1 MSLRNSSVLQYR
13 GFKNLFVGQL
23 ISQFGDVLY
32 FLVFLWW
39 AGKIGG
45 PAGTGIVGACSV
57 GTAVVLSLYAGT
69 VADKFDRRKIM
80 FVSDIFCGSALLGLV
95 VLVALNPNPPLWAL
109 CIFAIVLKC
118 GYVFQM
124 PARGASI
131 PRLVPEDKLLEAN
144 SLNMTFQTMMPIVGY
159 ALGAFVLG
167 AIFRLNE
174 QLAYEITFSVNAL
187 TFFLSAWFMAK
198 LPAIPPERT
207 AEAKHPWAEAKA
219 GLKFVFGHPIIRT
232 ATLVFTA
239 FQFCVGPFMTA
250 YVASAQTTFKG
261 GVSIF
266 GYVLKDASLLA
277 LLEIGFFAGFVIGSA
292 VFYRRPLTKAGKVFP
307 LFMSI
312 ASLAI
317 VPLGFAQD
325 VWVFWTLNFAC
336 GLFMP
341 FAIIPVETLLQQETP
356 DEFRGRMNAAV
367 GTLSAASMPIAM
379 ALAGYVIRMIG
390 LDWTY
395 AAMGIGLLLSCLS
408 GLLSPAFRASR
419 VTTAFAAEAPKG
431 KDDAVEEGISAIA

>member
-1 MSLRNSSVLQYR
+1 MSTRTSSVLQYR

-45 PAGTGIVGACSV
+45 PAGTGLVGACSV

-69 VADKFDRRKIM
+69 VADKYDRKKIM

-95 VLVALNPNPPLWAL
+95 VLVAVNPMPPLWAL

-144 SLNMTFQTMMPIVGY
+144 SLNMTFQTMMPLIGY

-167 AIFRLNE
+167 AIFRLNA
-174 QLAYEITFSVNAL
+174 QLAYEITFGVNAL
-187 TFFLSAWFMAK
+187 TFFVSAWFMAK
-198 LPAIPPERT
+198 LPAIPPER
-207 AEAKHPWAEAKA
+207 ASEAKHPWSEAKA

-239 FQFCVGPFMTA
+239 FQFFVGPFMTA
-250 YVASAQTTFKG
+250 YVASAQTTFAG
-261 GVSIF
+261 GVSLLGF
-266 GYVLKDASLLA
+266 ELKDASLLA
-277 LLEIGFFAGFVIGSA
+277 LLEIGFFAGFVVGSA
-292 VFYRRPLTKAGKVFP
+292 VFYRRPLTRAGIVFP
-307 LFMSI
+307 IFMSI

-317 VPLGFAQD
+317 VPLGFTD
-325 VWVFWTLNFAC
+325 NVWVFWALNFAC
-336 GLFMP
+336 GIFMP
-341 FAIIPVETLLQQETP
+341 FAVIPVETLLQQETP
-356 DEFRGRMNAAV
+356 DHFRGRMNAAV
-367 GTLSAASMPIAM
+367 GTLTAASAPIAM
-379 ALAGYVIRMIG
+379 VLGGFFIRSIG

-408 GLLSPAFRASR
+408 GLLSPEFRASR
-419 VTTAFAAEAPKG
+419 VNAASTPDDKMKEVPLEDGVPAP
-431 KDDAVEEGISAIA
+431 A

>member
-1 MSLRNSSVLQYR
+1 MSNKTSSVLSYR
-13 GFKNLFVGQL
+13 GFKNLFIGQL

-39 AGKIGG
+39 AGQIAG
-45 PAGTGIVGACSV
+45 PAGAGLVGACSV

-69 VADKFDRRKIM
+69 VADKYDRRRIM
-80 FVSDIFCGSALLGLV
+80 FLSDIFCGIVLLGL
-95 VLVALNPNPPLWAL
+95 LVMVIVNPMPPIWML
-109 CIFAIVLKC
+109 CMFAIILKC

-131 PRLVPEDKLLEAN
+131 PRLVPEDRLLEAN
-144 SLNMTFQTMMPIVGY
+144 SLNMTFQTMMPLVGN

-167 AIFRLNE
+167 AIFRLSE
-174 QLAYEITFSVNAL
+174 TLAYEVTFGLNAL
-187 TFFLSAWFMAK
+187 TFFASAVFMSR

-207 AEAKHPWAEAKA
+207 TEAKHPWVEAKA

-232 ATLVFTA
+232 ATLVFTS
-239 FQFCVGPFMTA
+239 FQFFVGPFMTA
-250 YVASAQTTFKG
+250 YVASAQTTFKE
-261 GVSIF
+261 GVNVF
-266 GYVLKDASLLA
+266 GFLIKGAPLLA
-277 LLEIGFFAGFVIGSA
+277 LLEMGFFAGFVIGSA
-292 VFYRRPLTKAGKVFP
+292 AFYRRPLTRAGIVFP
-307 LFMSI
+307 VFMSI

-317 VPLGFAQD
+317 VPLGFTAS
-325 VWVFWTLNFAC
+325 VPVFWMLNFAC

-356 DEFRGRMNAAV
+356 DQFRGRMNAAV
-367 GTLSAASMPIAM
+367 GTLTAASAPIAM
-379 ALAGYVIRMIG
+379 VLGGYFIRLIG

-395 AAMGIGLLLSCLS
+395 AAMGVGLLLSCLS

-419 VTTAFAAEAPKG
+419 VTSVAPQKPAAEPVP
-431 KDDAVEEGISAIA
+431 VEDGVPAIA